1 MFELVFL
8 GTSAS
13 APSVQRGLSSAL
25 VLANEQ
31 RFMIDCGEGTQRQ
44 LLRSGL
50 GFRKLDKILLT
61 HGHLDHIL
69 GLGGLASTL
78 GRWEAMEELNIY
90 GGAFTLLRV
99 QALMEVVFGPGQIPN
114 AGVELNTMQA
124 GVLFEDRHFTLTAFS
139 VQHRGPDCFGFV
151 FEEKSRRPFLAT
163 KAEALGIPHG
173 PVRRDLAAGIAV
185 TLADGRTVLPEAV
198 LGEPQRGA
206 RLVFVGDVSHTG
218 PLHEVAAEADLL
230 AIEATYLD
238 ADKDLA
244 RQHGHITA
252 TAAAR
257 LARNA
262 GVRQLVLHH
271 VSRRYG
277 AQEVLAEAQAIFPN
291 TLVAND
297 LDVFSVHKDK
307 PIAARSLRR
316 K

>member
-114 AGVELNTMQA
+114 VGVELNTMSA
-124 GVLFEDRHFTLTAFS
+124 GVLFENRNFTLAAFP
-139 VQHRGPDCFGFV
+139 VQHRGPDCFGFR
-151 FEEKSRRPFLAT
+151 FEEKSRRPFLAE

-173 PVRRDLAAGIAV
+173 PIRRDLAAGIPV
-185 TLADGRTVLPEAV
+185 TLPDGRTLGPEAV

-206 RLVFVGDVSHTG
+206 RLVFIGDVSHTG
-218 PLHEVAAEADLL
+218 PLHEPAAEADLL
-230 AIEATYLD
+230 AIEATYLE
-238 ADKDLA
+238 ADKELA

-252 TAAAR
+252 AAAAR

-277 AQEVLAEAQAIFPN
+277 SQEVLAEAQAIFPN
-291 TLVAND
+291 TVVASD
-297 LDVFSVHKDK
+297 LDVFAVHKDK
-307 PIAARSLRR
+307 PVAVRSLRH

>member
-78 GRWEAMEELNIY
+78 GRWEAMEELSIY
-90 GGAFTLLRV
+90 GGAFTLVRV
-99 QALMEVVFGPGQIPN
+99 QALMEVVFGPGQLPRSGI
-114 AGVELNTMQA
+114 ELNEMEA
-124 GVLFEDRHFTLTAFS
+124 GVLFDSRYFTLSAFP
-139 VQHRGPDCFGFV
+139 VQHRGPDCFGFA
-151 FEEKSRRPFLAT
+151 FEEKSRRPFLAE

-173 PVRRDLAAGIAV
+173 PVRRDLSAGVPAV
-185 TLADGRTVLPEAV
+185 LDNGRTVMPEEV
-198 LGEPQRGA
+198 LGDPQRGA
-206 RLVFVGDVSHTG
+206 KLVFVGDVSHTG
-218 PLHEVAAEADLL
+218 PLHAAAAEADLL

-238 ADKDLA
+238 VDKELA

-252 TAAAR
+252 GAAAR

-271 VSRRYG
+271 VSRRYVT
-277 AQEVLAEAQAIFPN
+277 QDVLAEAQAIFPN
-291 TLVAND
+291 TAVAAD
-297 LDVFSVHKDK
+297 LDLFAVHKDK
-307 PIAARSLRR
+307 PIVARSLRH